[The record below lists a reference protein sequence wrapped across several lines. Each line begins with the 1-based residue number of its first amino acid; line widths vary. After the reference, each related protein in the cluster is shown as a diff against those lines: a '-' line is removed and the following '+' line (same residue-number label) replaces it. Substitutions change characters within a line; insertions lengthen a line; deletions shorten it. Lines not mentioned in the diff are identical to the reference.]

1 MDFQLT
7 AEETALRDK
16 ARAFAREELKP
27 RAAYWDENE
36 TFPMPMVQRAAQLG
50 YLGLGHSHGGPGGQ
64 GLGPIEAIIVI
75 EELAKGCANTA
86 EVVFDCILG
95 PMQVI

>member
-7 AEETALRDK
+7 AEQTALRDK

-50 YLGLGHSHGGPGGQ
+50 YLGLVIPTEYGGQ